1 MENQKQPGKKGRKK
15 IIVIAFVVLCAAL
28 VVCSSDLQGT
38 GDCPCKLSIC
48 QWPREQNHAALCIL
62 GLYHSAVEI
71 HS

>member
-1 MENQKQPGKKGRKK
+1 MCTYMDLLKHRSWLAGPGQYKRG
-15 IIVIAFVVLCAAL
+15 
-28 VVCSSDLQGT
+28 SQGT